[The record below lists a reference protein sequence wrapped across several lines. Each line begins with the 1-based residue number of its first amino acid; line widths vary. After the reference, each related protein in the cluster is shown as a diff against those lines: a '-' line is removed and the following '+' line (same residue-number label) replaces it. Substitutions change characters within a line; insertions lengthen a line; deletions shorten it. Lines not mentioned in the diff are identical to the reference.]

1 MDETPITSAA
11 QPGVAKSQPEKIE
24 SEAPF
29 YDIMPKTEAAGQIIG
44 PKIQVEQP
52 AKEPSAAGN
61 FMAFLGQHKVLVIV
75 ILAILMLAY
84 PAYYALNKF
93 VLKPVE
99 EESLLNEEAVK
110 NLEKGSNAEKE
121 YTTPD
126 DWQLRFFGEQTCEL
140 PEKCGDEADP
150 DQDGLKNLEEYNK
163 NTDPNNADSDQDGL
177 ADGDEVNVFDT
188 DPGKKSTIDDP
199 AYDDGQYIKG
209 GYNPKVRDTLFTTEE
224 IQVLNEKMESNGLH
238 VPTPLTLGDSLSKI
252 YSFMKVANEINKL
265 LTTPKDLASSTP
277 DSSQPATSTTVNA
290 LAGFDL
296 SAEAKQDRD
305 TQRSMALKTVA
316 IALDK
321 YFEDKGAYPQKLKFE
336 DMYAQV
342 KPYIKVATKPVD
354 PINKDKY
361 VYVYTPSEDGED
373 FTLTFYS
380 ETQDQIIKINA
391 KTAAKYRAEE
401 EAAIFDDQRKTHLET
416 IRSALLL
423 YSANNAGGNQD
434 YVFPSVAALQTS
446 LVPQFIGEIPK
457 DPKTDEAYNYEVSES
472 FDSFTLKTYLDNPP
486 TGRSGYMC
494 NQEECRYY

>member
-1 MDETPITSAA
+1 MDETPNASAA
-11 QPGVAKSQPEKIE
+11 APGTVKSQPEKIE

-29 YDIMPKTEAAGQIIG
+29 YDIMPKSETTGQIIG

-52 AKEPSAAGN
+52 IREPSAASSLVE
-61 FMAFLGQHKVLVIV
+61 FLKQHKILVI
-75 ILAILMLAY
+75 IIFAILIIAY

-93 VLKPVE
+93 VLMPKG
-99 EESLLNEEAVK
+99 EESLLNEDAVK
-110 NLEKGSNAEKE
+110 SLEKKANAAKE
-121 YTTPD
+121 YSTPE
-126 DWQLRFFGEQTCEL
+126 DWQLRFFGSKTCEHIDQ
-140 PEKCGDEADP
+140 CGDEADM
-150 DQDGLKNLEEYNK
+150 DRDGLNNLTEYNK
-163 NTDPNNADSDQDGL
+163 GTDPNNSDSDQDGL
-177 ADGDEVNVFDT
+177 ADGDEANVFDT
-188 DPGKKSTIDDP
+188 DPGKKSTVDDP
-199 AYDDGQYIKG
+199 GYNDGQYIKG
-209 GYNPKVRDTLFTTEE
+209 GYNPKVKDTLFSTDE
-224 IQVLNEKMESNGLH
+224 ISAIRQKMQSQGLH
-238 VPTPLTLGDSLSKI
+238 EPTLSTLGDSLLNI
-252 YSFMKVANEINKL
+252 YKFSADSTDTKTPPDNSNNGSS
-265 LTTPKDLASSTP
+265 TTPESVK
-277 DSSQPATSTTVNA
+277 QATSTTVSA
-290 LAGFDL
+290 LTGFDV

-305 TQRSMALKTVA
+305 TQRSTALKTVA

-321 YFEDKGAYPQKLKFE
+321 YFEDKGTFPQKLKFA

-342 KPYIKVATKPVD
+342 KPYVKVATNPQD

-361 VYVYTPSEDGED
+361 VYAYMPSEDGED

-380 ETQDQIIKINA
+380 ETQDQVIKINA

-434 YVFPSVAALQTS
+434 YVFPSAAALPTA

>member
-1 MDETPITSAA
+1 MDETPIASAA

-29 YDIMPKTEAAGQIIG
+29 YDIMPKTEATGQIIG

-52 AKEPSAAGN
+52 AKEPSAAGSL
-61 FMAFLGQHKVLVIV
+61 MAFLGQHKVLVIV
-75 ILAILMLAY
+75 ILAILILAY

-99 EESLLNEEAVK
+99 EESLLNEDALK
-110 NLEKGSNAEKE
+110 SLQKGTSPAKK
-121 YTTPD
+121 YSTPEE
-126 DWQLRFFGEQTCEL
+126 WQLRFFGSQTCEHL
-140 PEKCGDEADP
+140 DQCGDEADM
-150 DQDGLKNLEEYNK
+150 DRDGLNNLAEFNK
-163 NTDPNNADSDQDGL
+163 GTDPNNSDSDQDGL
-177 ADGDEVNVFDT
+177 SDGDEANVFGT
-188 DPGKKSTIDDP
+188 DPSKKSTADDP
-199 AYDDGQYIKG
+199 AYDDGQYIQG
-209 GYNPKVRDTLFTTEE
+209 GYNPKVKDTLFSTDEVSAIT
-224 IQVLNEKMESNGLH
+224 EKMKSQGLH
-238 VPTPLTLGDSLSKI
+238 EPTISTLGDSLLEI
-252 YSFMKVANEINKL
+252 YKFSADLNNTNPL
-265 LTTPKDLASSTP
+265 PADSNSTSSTTPESN
-277 DSSQPATSTTVNA
+277 SQATSTTVTA

-321 YFEDKGAYPQKLKFE
+321 YFDDKGAYPQKLKFE

-361 VYVYTPSEDGED
+361 VYVYMPSEDGED

-423 YSANNAGGNQD
+423 YSANNVGGNQD